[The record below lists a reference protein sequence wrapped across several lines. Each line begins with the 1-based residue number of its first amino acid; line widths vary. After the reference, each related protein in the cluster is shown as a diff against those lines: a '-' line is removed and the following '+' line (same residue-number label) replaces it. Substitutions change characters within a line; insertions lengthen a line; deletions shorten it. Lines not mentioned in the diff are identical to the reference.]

1 MPAARAYRAA
11 FVSGAGALIL
21 AMLLGVYYS
30 LDTAGR
36 LPSIAFGGS
45 IAQIEALMAAGDYSE
60 AISRLEMMILLS
72 PRTSD
77 VAHAMLGNAYRR
89 TGRFDEAIEQLRLS
103 LEIRPGT
110 AYAHNDLAIA
120 LASDE
125 QLGSALVHF
134 ERAVELDPG
143 LETARANLAR
153 AVEEYASRIDPAD
166 PDARAALQRARAVL
180 AREPRREAPR

>member
-1 MPAARAYRAA
+1 
-11 FVSGAGALIL
+11 
-21 AMLLGVYYS
+21 
-30 LDTAGR
+30 
-36 LPSIAFGGS
+36 
-45 IAQIEALMAAGDYSE
+45 
-60 AISRLEMMILLS
+60 
-72 PRTSD
+72 
-77 VAHAMLGNAYRR
+77 MLGNAYRR
-89 TGRFDEAIEQLRLS
+89 TGRFDEAIVQLRLS

-143 LETARANLAR
+143 LETARANPAR

>member
-1 MPAARAYRAA
+1 MPAARLYRAA

-45 IAQIEALMAAGDYSE
+45 IAEIERLMETGDYPE

-89 TGRFDEAIEQLRLS
+89 TGRFDEAI
-103 LEIRPGT
+103 RPGA

-180 AREPRREAPR
+180 AQEPGRRAPR